1 MQIQAS
7 TLQFLKDL
15 SANNN
20 REWFQA
26 NKDRYESALDNMKQ
40 FARAVE
46 NGLGETDLLESATLF
61 RIYRDVRFSKDK
73 SPYKNNFGLGLS
85 RATKRLRGGYYL
97 QIEPGGSFVGGGF
110 WQPNTEDL
118 KRIRAEF
125 AIDDRPIREI
135 MADPDFRKYFD
146 ILQGEELKTAPQ
158 GFDRDHPAI
167 DLLRKKSFVVKRN
180 FTDAA
185 VTDDSFLQEVTHTFR
200 AMRPYFDYMSMVLT
214 TNLNGESILEDL

>member
-1 MQIQAS
+1 MKIQTS

-167 DLLRKKSFVVKRN
+167 DLLRKKSFVVNRN

-214 TNLNGESILEDL
+214 TNLNGESILED